1 MSLYIDSEANFKS
14 RALAVGIDEAV
25 VNRAVASGIRSLAS
39 YAFAS
44 TYQPGS
50 NDDTPL
56 RQLVA
61 PWLELPAGTEPTA
74 AMMSPFRRLYFEAN
88 ALALSEIKARTE
100 ATDEVVR
107 HIPLAE
113 RSARHAAQQARLG
126 GLDLSGE
133 FECSHGL
140 LDLAQQMWDTNVAAY
155 LPIEKCTRRSDE
167 LGGQKKVLS

>member
-1 MSLYIDSEANFKS
+1 MSNQPCTNLLVHRCLLVIVLDSDSVCALQIQIIFRRKCCERRMSLYIDSEANFKS

-61 PWLELPAGTEPTA
+61 PWLGLPAGTEPTA
-74 AMMSPFRRLYFEAN
+74 AMMEALRV
-88 ALALSEIKARTE
+88 AHSLLCPGKSG
-100 ATDEVVR
+100 
-107 HIPLAE
+107 PLG
-113 RSARHAAQQARLG
+113 R
-126 GLDLSGE
+126 
-133 FECSHGL
+133 
-140 LDLAQQMWDTNVAAY
+140 
-155 LPIEKCTRRSDE
+155 
-167 LGGQKKVLS
+167 